1 MPPVRIVCI
10 SDTHGQHAKLSVP
23 AGDVLIHAG
32 DFMAFGDTPKEI
44 VDFNHWL
51 GKQPHRFKVVIA
63 GNLGGHPKAAIRYHL
78 KTGHRE

>member
-1 MPPVRIVCI
+1 MSSVRIVCI

-32 DFMAFGDTPKEI
+32 DFMAFGDKPKEI

-51 GKQPHRFKVVIA
+51 SPAIIPQMISSQPRR
-63 GNLGGHPKAAIRYHL
+63 NLANS
-78 KTGHRE
+78 RECA